1 MESKIIL
8 FFKDRVYYKQW
19 EIAKYFL
26 ISCIMFSPA
35 LLSFFHH
42 IENQYYYR
50 VDNLLSF
57 LAFTIATFCL
67 LVIFRIPRIYTIPFV
82 LAAIVGDAYHIA
94 IGKPIGFQTMAAM
107 YETNLAEML
116 GFLSSPYSIPL
127 FLGGAAGAGAIIWYI
142 IRPKPLWKLKK
153 ETHIRRYFLVCLMV
167 LSSAF
172 FYIEGKTILFT
183 YPIDVFYSNYCY
195 LDESHTEKEYLS
207 RDYVFSPRQD
217 NLVFRNKS
225 AELFIL
231 IIGEAARRDALH
243 AYGAE
248 QNTTPCLDKLLA
260 EKPDNVLLFNNVIS
274 GSAYTRGSVPT
285 ILSTFDMKD
294 IKKLFQR
301 PSLSKMFRG
310 AAYKTLYVTTRPR
323 YLLPNIVS
331 VFQDDAENV
340 HYLSS
345 LKNKAYDEAA
355 IPVIRKFIEKY
366 PNDKKFIILHLM
378 GSHVKYAMQYP
389 EKEKFFDTG
398 DEMIDSY
405 NDSVRYSDKIIQQAV
420 DIAMNRKSPAFVLY
434 ASDHGENLND
444 YGDGN
449 FGHGTRDFT
458 RFEFEIPFIVY
469 FNDSFLK
476 QYADQAES
484 IRKLKDA
491 AISQDN
497 ISHTF
502 LGLAGI
508 WDHACYRPGEDLSS
522 PQFKTQKRYI
532 IDENMNVYDFD
543 LLNLYNKKPK
553 GEDAKWTKK

>member
-1 MESKIIL
+1 MENKVIL
-8 FFKDRVYYKQW
+8 FLKDRVYYKQW

-50 VDNLLSF
+50 IDNLLSF
-57 LAFTIATFCL
+57 LAFSFAAFSL
-67 LVIFRIPRIYTIPFV
+67 LVIFRIPRVYTIPFV

-107 YETNLAEML
+107 YETNLTEML

-142 IRPKPLWKLKK
+142 IRPKPLWKLTG
-153 ETHIRRYFLVCLMV
+153 ETHIRRYLLVWLMI

-207 RDYVFSPRQD
+207 RDYVFTPRKD
-217 NLVFRNKS
+217 NTVFKNKS

-231 IIGEAARRDALH
+231 IIGEAARRKSLH
-243 AYGAE
+243 AYGAKPD
-248 QNTTPCLDKLLA
+248 TTPCLDKFIA
-260 EKPDNVLLFNNVIS
+260 EKPANVQLFNNVIS

-294 IKKLFQR
+294 IKKLLQR

-310 AAYKTLYVTTRPR
+310 AGYKTLYVTTRPR

-331 VFQDDAENV
+331 VFQDDAEEV
-340 HYLSS
+340 HYLST
-345 LKNKAYDEAA
+345 LKNKAYDEAT
-355 IPVIRKFIEKY
+355 IPVIRKFIAKY
-366 PNDKKFIILHLM
+366 PDDKKFIVIHLM

-389 EKEKFFDTG
+389 EKERFFDTS
-398 DEMIDSY
+398 DEMIDTY
-405 NDSVRYSDKIIQQAV
+405 NDSIRYSDKVIQQAV
-420 DIAMNRKSPAFVLY
+420 DIAMKLKYPGFVLY
-434 ASDHGENLND
+434 VSDHGENLND
-444 YGDGN
+444 YKDGN

-458 RFEFEIPFIVY
+458 RFEFEIPLVVY

-476 QYADQAES
+476 QYADKAQS
-484 IRKLKDA
+484 IKKLKNTP
-491 AISQDN
+491 ISQDN

-508 WDHACYRPGEDLSS
+508 WDHACYRPDEDLSS
-522 PQFKTQKRYI
+522 PQFKTQKRYV

-543 LLNLYNKKPK
+543 SLDLYNKKTK
-553 GEDAKWTKK
+553 GEGEKWAKK